1 MQPRAAMRR
10 ARFLEVAARLIG
22 ELGYEAVTMT
32 AIAKEAEA
40 SIGALYDYF
49 PDKESLAIAL
59 TAQVVA
65 ESDAHWKRLLANPSS
80 LTKDALAELFV
91 EGALELVRERPAYL
105 PLFDAPI
112 AYTRSNADRE
122 PLRRAFAVALQ
133 AASPEL
139 ADDQAFLRAQV
150 IVELIKALLRLYKQ
164 APAQTRELAP
174 DEFKKLIR
182 LYLGDASSQMPA
194 NQA

>member
-1 MQPRAAMRR
+1 
-10 ARFLEVAARLIG
+10 
-22 ELGYEAVTMT
+22 MT

-139 ADDQAFLRAQV
+139 ADDQAFLRAQA